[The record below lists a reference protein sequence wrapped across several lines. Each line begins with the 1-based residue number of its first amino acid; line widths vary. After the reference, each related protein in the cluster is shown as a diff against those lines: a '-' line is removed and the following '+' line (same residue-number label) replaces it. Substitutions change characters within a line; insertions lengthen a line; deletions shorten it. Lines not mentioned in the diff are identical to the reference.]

1 MLYKSA
7 QAWRDAPQKHVLLFA
22 MSGLGKTHVSEML
35 TEREDANWFHYSV
48 DYRIG
53 TRHMGEHIIDNLKRE
68 AMKTPFLREMLMHDL
83 IHFGVNVHDHDL
95 RPVAAYLGKPGD
107 PELGGLPIAEYQRRQ
122 DHFKDAEIAAL
133 RDTARFIERARDIY
147 GYEHFICDTGGS
159 ICEWVDP
166 EDPNDPLLSA
176 LAQDCLMVWIKGSDA
191 HTQSLI
197 ERFDKEP
204 KPMSYQPAFLARV
217 WAEYLS
223 NNNVQECDVNPDE
236 FIRWTYAQA
245 LAHRQPRYEAMA
257 RNFGITVQ
265 ASDMADVSN
274 EAAFIEVIADALA
287 ARDT

>member
-7 QAWRDAPQKHVLLFA
+7 QAWRDAPQKRVLIFA
-22 MSGLGKTHVSEML
+22 MSGLGKTYVSEML
-35 TEREDANWFHYSV
+35 TEPEDANWFHYSV

-68 AMKTPFLREMLMHDL
+68 AMKTPFLREMLMQDL

-95 RPVAAYLGKPGD
+95 RPVAAYLGKPGN
-107 PELGGLPIAEYQRRQ
+107 PALGGLSIEEYQRRQ
-122 DHFKDAEIAAL
+122 GHFKDAEIAAL
-133 RDTARFIERARDIY
+133 RDTAQFIERGRSIY

-166 EDPNDPLLSA
+166 EDPNDPLLTT
-176 LAQDCLMVWIKGSDA
+176 LAKDCLMVWIEGSDA
-191 HTQSLI
+191 HTEALI
-197 ERFDKEP
+197 ARFDKEP
-204 KPMSYQPAFLARV
+204 KPMSYQPEFLARV
-217 WAEYLS
+217 WGEYLNK
-223 NNNVQECDVNPDE
+223 NNLQADDVNPDE

-265 ASDMADVSN
+265 ASDMAQVNN
-274 EAAFIEVIADALA
+274 EAAFIDVIADALA
-287 ARDT
+287 ARDA